1 MAINYNIHQYPPV
14 NWRNSDAINRGATYP
29 KPFTPPNMLD
39 VSGEVGEY
47 GQRPGEGYNEDMY
60 TEKGNDGFFSFLKN
74 VPNFPSIFGTVKGG
88 LEWLGDKFQRS
99 PEKQAEW
106 DALRDVTDQYGTYR
120 GGTLPTG
127 ESAQIVD
134 NKISVRAPDGTML
147 LRDKNFDSLLGS
159 NSVADM
165 LQDKEDW
172 AKGRFEKYGDEWTD
186 DKHKGISRSLY
197 NYYKNTGVLDDW
209 RGKDIQSSGTV
220 DGRTDSGIVPEGY
233 RDRQQIEAFT
243 GRPMSDYRA
252 SRPSSERQFTGQAPR
267 GTTQFDTRS
276 GMGRRDFYEGGIVQL
291 YR

>member
-1 MAINYNIHQYPPV
+1 MAINYNIHQYPPI

-74 VPNFPSIFGTVKGG
+74 VPNFPSMFGTVKGG

-99 PEKQAEW
+99 DAKQAEW

-209 RGKDIQSSGTV
+209 RAGSTTV
-220 DGRTDSGIVPEGY
+220 KGSPTVNITNDQTTGGSDGRNVSHY
-233 RDRQQIEAFT
+233 RP
-243 GRPMSDYRA
+243 GGHHM
-252 SRPSSERQFTGQAPR
+252 
-267 GTTQFDTRS
+267 TRS
-276 GMGRRDFYEGGIVQL
+276 QNQGGLGLTQSEAQAISKANEGMGGWRLAEGGIVQL